1 MTLNQIKLHIHESDR
16 ISQLSELCDSLSEL
30 FDEGVVFSE
39 DEREEIQFNL
49 ELRKCQII
57 LMN

>member
-1 MTLNQIKLHIHESDR
+1 MTLNQVKLHIHEADR

-39 DEREEIQFNL
+39 DEWEEIQFNM

>member
-1 MTLNQIKLHIHESDR
+1 MTPNQIKLHIHEADR

-39 DEREEIQFNL
+39 NEWEEIQFNL